1 MDALGPPVH
10 FSSVAQSCLT
20 LCDPMNCSMPGF
32 PVHHQLPELT
42 QTHELEGWKISL
54 RSGPQGPPA
63 VGLCQGHTPSG
74 LQNSKFAAES
84 RGEVTL
90 AAAQAFF
97 AFFRRLLLWEDINF
111 SRIRK
116 RAFGTLQHRHREVPQ
131 SCLTLCESMDLSLP
145 GSAIHGILQVRILGC
160 YFLLQ
165 GIFLN
170 QGSNPGLPHCRQTL
184 QPLSH
189 QGIPTLQ
196 HICQQFGKSCAV
208 YTRTSLTLP
217 LLGNFGSN
225 LGKFGSNLGNF
236 GANLEN
242 FDFNWGSSPCEGQF
256 LL

>member
-1 MDALGPPVH
+1 MQRRH
-10 FSSVAQSCLT
+10 HEVAQFCLT
-20 LCDPMNCSMPGF
+20 LCD
-32 PVHHQLPELT
+32 
-42 QTHELEGWKISL
+42 
-54 RSGPQGPPA
+54 
-63 VGLCQGHTPSG
+63 
-74 LQNSKFAAES
+74 
-84 RGEVTL
+84 
-90 AAAQAFF
+90 
-97 AFFRRLLLWEDINF
+97 
-111 SRIRK
+111 
-116 RAFGTLQHRHREVPQ
+116 
-131 SCLTLCESMDLSLP
+131 SMDLSLP

-165 GIFLN
+165 GIFPT
-170 QGSNPGLPHCRQTL
+170 QGSNPGLLHCRQML

-189 QGIPTLQ
+189 RGIPTLQ